1 MKLEDLLTHAPN
13 QDEEKKK
20 KKNIYIYIYPCK
32 CGLMVE
38 SARIALYDIWQTRV
52 KWFE

>member
-13 QDEEKKK
+13 QDEEKKHIH
-20 KKNIYIYIYPCK
+20 IYIYIYPCK

-38 SARIALYDIWQTRV
+38 SACIALYDI
-52 KWFE
+52 